1 MTEKALRKAAIE
13 IQNLMGL
20 DPAIDATGTVEEIQA
35 AILADAIPQIQEGD
49 VFTPAT
55 QAIIDELSEVDAEEP
70 TPMPAKKKVVTAP
83 APVAKKKAAPVVEEE
98 DDDDDDDEPTPVAK
112 KKHAPAP
119 VVDDDDDDEVV
130 APVKRAAAPVKR
142 AAAPAAV
149 NPLKKKVVAAPVV
162 EEDDDEVELKPT
174 KKDKAAT
181 SKDKADRS
189 TPFKGT
195 IETLGTSRMIEC
207 AKAMQTIKGAQTL
220 DVVAAAADKAFIKA
234 GGTSN
239 VKQSKNIIKVLL
251 PAAEEWGIVVDNGG
265 KLSNQ

>member
-1 MTEKALRKAAIE
+1 
-13 IQNLMGL
+13 
-20 DPAIDATGTVEEIQA
+20 
-35 AILADAIPQIQEGD
+35 
-49 VFTPAT
+49 
-55 QAIIDELSEVDAEEP
+55 
-70 TPMPAKKKVVTAP
+70 MPAKKKVVTVP

-119 VVDDDDDDEVV
+119 VVDDDDDDEVG
-130 APVKRAAAPVKR
+130 APVKR

-162 EEDDDEVELKPT
+162 EEDNDDEVELKPT
-174 KKDKAAT
+174 KKDQAAA

-251 PAAEEWGIVVDNGG
+251 PAAQEWGIVVDNGG